1 MSDKPQCMFLFSN
14 SGVNSIFSEQ
24 MRERLSSVVD
34 IQRVINAD
42 AKPNLEGVEICV
54 SWDDSPAVVS
64 PVNKLDLIIHCGLTP
79 NNVFPTLD
87 VPTAWSNQPGL
98 MDRPGPRSWD
108 NAGLQRF
115 SGGHWKTTT
124 AISVSTNGPR
134 LAVLSEPLE
143 RAIAEKLLAVVVMTT
158 CSEDFGKRQANLG
171 DGTPSVLATI
181 NQDFH
186 DINVGI
192 VGWSGPVV
200 ALCRLLR
207 SYEIGLLIH
216 DPDITSN
223 AAREMG
229 ALVMPNIRE
238 LAREADVL
246 ILLPYKNTER
256 PNPGIE
262 LWSGLSAESPVVVL
276 NQSLVN
282 KSAFSEFKGNA
293 IVGIDESNEPNLSEM
308 SNVLYMPGMDG
319 ILSNSLNRVGRQ
331 IVDVI
336 HHYVSI

>member
-1 MSDKPQCMFLFSN
+1 M
-14 SGVNSIFSEQ
+14 
-24 MRERLSSVVD
+24 
-34 IQRVINAD
+34 
-42 AKPNLEGVEICV
+42 
-54 SWDDSPAVVS
+54 
-64 PVNKLDLIIHCGLTP
+64 
-79 NNVFPTLD
+79 
-87 VPTAWSNQPGL
+87 
-98 MDRPGPRSWD
+98 
-108 NAGLQRF
+108 
-115 SGGHWKTTT
+115 
-124 AISVSTNGPR
+124 
-134 LAVLSEPLE
+134 
-143 RAIAEKLLAVVVMTT
+143 
-158 CSEDFGKRQANLG
+158 
-171 DGTPSVLATI
+171 
-181 NQDFH
+181 
-186 DINVGI
+186 
-192 VGWSGPVV
+192 GWSGPVV

-229 ALVMPNIRE
+229 ALVMPNIHE

>member
-1 MSDKPQCMFLFSN
+1 MV
-14 SGVNSIFSEQ
+14 GVS
-24 MRERLSSVVD
+24 
-34 IQRVINAD
+34 
-42 AKPNLEGVEICV
+42 
-54 SWDDSPAVVS
+54 
-64 PVNKLDLIIHCGLTP
+64 
-79 NNVFPTLD
+79 
-87 VPTAWSNQPGL
+87 
-98 MDRPGPRSWD
+98 DRPGPRSWD

-115 SGGHWKTTT
+115 DGGHWETTT
-124 AISVSTNGPR
+124 SISVSTNGPR

-143 RAIAEKLLAVVVMTT
+143 RAIAEKLLAVVVMAT
-158 CSEDFGKRQANLG
+158 CSEDFAKRQDNL
-171 DGTPSVLATI
+171 DDAIPHVLATMDR
-181 NQDFH
+181 DFH

-216 DPDITSN
+216 DPDITGQ
-223 AAREMG
+223 AAHEMG
-229 ALVMPNIRE
+229 TLVVPDIHD

-246 ILLPYKNTER
+246 ILLPYKNTEG

-262 LWSGLSAESPVVVL
+262 LWSELSAESPVIVL

-293 IVGIDESNEPNLSEM
+293 IVGVDKGNEQNLRKM
-308 SNVLYMPGMDG
+308 ANVLYMPGMDG
-319 ILSNSLNRVGRQ
+319 VLSNSLNRVGRQ

-336 HHYVSI
+336 HHYVSM